1 MPTLDW
7 WAQAGRPLMDTTGIA
22 SSDIGDAAVGSSQI
36 AADAITSTKIV
47 ADAITST
54 KIATGAVTSSKI
66 ADDAVTSSQ
75 LGVNSVLSTH
85 IGTGEV
91 MSSKIADDAVG
102 SSQLATAILG
112 AIPGAAVIALSS
124 KSSNDEW
131 FLQVQ
136 LQDIASVNYTRHMP
150 VRVYIG
156 STEHAGSNVSSTKFT
171 AFSVATSATSSGGG
185 PSYTLAGG
193 LATTHV
199 GTRELE
205 FLASS
210 VGLLTLSMILS
221 TDAATTDAMHVI
233 WAGGAYRSSD
243 TVGSTTVAT

>member
-66 ADDAVTSSQ
+66 ADDAV
-75 LGVNSVLSTH
+75 
-85 IGTGEV
+85 
-91 MSSKIADDAVG
+91 G

-136 LQDIASVNYTRHMP
+136 LQDIAGVNYTRHMP